1 MSSTTVPQLI
11 ILGAVVSG
19 CRASAP
25 HTEGHG
31 PGHGEVHAAA
41 AAAGHGEGHG
51 AGHGAHGPDH
61 FADPA
66 QFVAAWNAPDR
77 DAYQKPEEIVA
88 ALGLAPGQTVVDLG
102 AGTGYLL
109 PPLVSAV
116 GPEGVV
122 IAADIEQAML
132 TFLGDAAKKEGWGN
146 VRLHLSAMDD
156 PRLPP
161 QSVDSVV
168 TLNVW
173 HHIEGRPAYAALV
186 LQTIK
191 PGGVFVIVD
200 FLKEETEGFGP
211 PLSMRLSADEVMA
224 ELVAGGFE
232 AEIVPETMPRHY
244 VVRGRRPL

>member
-1 MSSTTVPQLI
+1 MSSPTVPQLI

-31 PGHGEVHAAA
+31 PGHAEVHAAA
-41 AAAGHGEGHG
+41 AAAGHGGGH
-51 AGHGAHGPDH
+51 HGHGPDH
-61 FADPA
+61 FADPS
-66 QFVAAWNAPDR
+66 QYVAAWNAPER

-88 ALGLAPGQTVVDLG
+88 ALGLTAGQTVVDLG

-109 PPLVSAV
+109 PPLIAAV
-116 GPEGVV
+116 GSEGEV
-122 IAADIEQAML
+122 IATDVEQAML
-132 TFLGDAAKKEGWGN
+132 TFLDEAKAKEGWAT
-146 VRLHLSAMDD
+146 VRTHLSPMD
-156 PRLPP
+156 RLGLPDA
-161 QSVDSVV
+161 SVDAVV

-173 HHIEGRPAYAALV
+173 HHIESRPAYAATV
-186 LQTIK
+186 LQTVK

-211 PLSMRLSADEVMA
+211 PMSMRLSAEEVLA

>member
-1 MSSTTVPQLI
+1 MSSTAVSQLI

-19 CRASAP
+19 CRATAP
-25 HTEGHG
+25 HSS
-31 PGHGEVHAAA
+31 A
-41 AAAGHGEGHG
+41 EGHG
-51 AGHGAHGPDH
+51 AGHGAGHHAQGHGPDH
-61 FADPA
+61 FSDPS
-66 QFVAAWNAPDR
+66 QYVAAWNAPDR
-77 DAYQKPEEIVA
+77 DVYQKPEEIVA
-88 ALGLAPGQTVVDLG
+88 ALGLTPGQTVVDLG

-109 PPLVSAV
+109 PPLVKAV

-132 TFLGDAAKKEGWGN
+132 TFLGDAAKKEGWAT

-156 PRLPP
+156 LGLPAA
-161 QSVDSVV
+161 SVDSVV

-173 HHIEGRPAYAALV
+173 HHIEGRPAYAAKV
-186 LQTIK
+186 YQTIK

-211 PLSMRLSADEVMA
+211 PMSMRLSAEEVVS